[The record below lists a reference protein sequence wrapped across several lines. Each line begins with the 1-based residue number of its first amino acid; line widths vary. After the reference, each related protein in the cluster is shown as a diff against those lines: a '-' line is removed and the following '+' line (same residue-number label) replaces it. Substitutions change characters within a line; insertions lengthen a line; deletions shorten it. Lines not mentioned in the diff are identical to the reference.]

1 MKTIVAHGR
10 PLIRAGLRAL
20 LMEHDDSA
28 EVREA
33 HTFDELLAAT
43 EQERSEILL
52 LDFSLPGLN
61 GFDGLRSLHASRP
74 DIPIVIVTGSE
85 NEADVSRAIDS
96 GARGYIPDSSSG
108 ELFVNALKLV
118 LSGNIYVPPA
128 ALRKNKAESGAR
140 LADSPP
146 KAYRLTTLTPRQKE
160 VLSLIAE
167 GNSNR
172 EMADKLGIAEG
183 TIRIHVAAILKG
195 LNLRNRTQAALL
207 AVQSEMAGRYA
218 ISNRAE

>member
-1 MKTIVAHGR
+1 MKTLIAHGR

-20 LMEHDDSA
+20 LLEHDNSA
-28 EVREA
+28 EVSEA
-33 HTFDELLAAT
+33 HSFDEVLDAT
-43 EQERSEILL
+43 KREPADLLL

-85 NEADVSRAIDS
+85 NEADVSLAIDS
-96 GARGYIPDSSSG
+96 GARGYIPESSSG

-128 ALRKNKAESGAR
+128 ALRKGKTKSGTMPV
-140 LADSPP
+140 DNPP
-146 KAYRLTTLTPRQKE
+146 NAYRLTTLPPRQRE

-167 GNSNR
+167 GDSNR
-172 EMADKLGIAEG
+172 EMAGKLGIAEG

-195 LNLRNRTQAALL
+195 LDLRNRTQAALL
-207 AVQSEMAGRYA
+207 AVQSDMAGR
-218 ISNRAE
+218 

>member
-1 MKTIVAHGR
+1 MKTLIAHGR

-20 LMEHDDSA
+20 LLEHDNNA
-28 EVREA
+28 EVSEA
-33 HTFDELLAAT
+33 HSFDEVLDAAKR
-43 EQERSEILL
+43 EPADLLL

-85 NEADVSRAIDS
+85 NEADVSLAIDS
-96 GARGYIPDSSSG
+96 GARGYIPESSSG

-128 ALRKNKAESGAR
+128 ALRKGKTESGRVPAG
-140 LADSPP
+140 DPP
-146 KAYRLTTLTPRQKE
+146 NAYRLTTLTPRQRE

-167 GNSNR
+167 GDSNR
-172 EMADKLGIAEG
+172 EMAGKLGIAEG

-195 LNLRNRTQAALL
+195 LDLRNRTQAALL
-207 AVQSEMAGRYA
+207 AVQSEMAGR
-218 ISNRAE
+218 